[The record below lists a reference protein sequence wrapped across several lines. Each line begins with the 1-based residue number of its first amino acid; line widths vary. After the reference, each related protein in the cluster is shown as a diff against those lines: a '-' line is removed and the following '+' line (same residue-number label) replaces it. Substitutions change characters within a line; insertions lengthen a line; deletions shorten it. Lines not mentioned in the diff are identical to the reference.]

1 MCVGERER
9 RERRKGRE
17 GTKGK
22 AERME
27 RGLYCRDERKGE
39 RVIEMEGRERGLY
52 IEWKVG
58 REGYRDG
65 R

>member
-1 MCVGERER
+1 
-9 RERRKGRE
+9 
-17 GTKGK
+17 
-22 AERME
+22 ME
-27 RGLYCRDERKGE
+27 TGLYCRDERKGE